1 MHAVLMII
9 TALEADGRAQATPHT
24 GTTADM
30 PQLGIAAA
38 RYMIAH
44 HE

>member
-1 MHAVLMII
+1 MHSVLMII
-9 TALEADGRAQATPHT
+9 TTLEADGRAQAARRV
-24 GTTADM
+24 GTTAVM

-38 RYMIAH
+38 RYMIAQ